1 MTERG
6 AGLTVRDVTVR
17 AVVVPLRRPLATKV
31 GDFSRWPL
39 LLIDV
44 ATEQGVVGRGYLA
57 PYLVRAATALRTV
70 LADLG
75 AGLRGRP
82 VSPGAAY
89 AEARGWLGLAG
100 YQGLALA
107 AVACWTSRCGMRWPR
122 PPACRWPGCWAA
134 RWPRSPRTTATAWA

>member
-1 MTERG
+1 MGDQG

-44 ATEQGVVGRGYLA
+44 VTEQGIVGRGYLA
-57 PYLVRAATALRTV
+57 PYLVRASAALRTV
-70 LADLG
+70 LTDLG

-82 VSPGAAY
+82 VSPGRLPGAGPG
-89 AEARGWLGLAG
+89 RG
-100 YQGLALA
+100 
-107 AVACWTSRCGMRWPR
+107 RR
-122 PPACRWPGCWAA
+122 P
-134 RWPRSPRTTATAWA
+134 